1 MTNQNTKLSIITI
14 NLNNKDGLK
23 KTLKSI
29 DNQSNKNF
37 EYLVIDGNSS
47 DGSQDLI
54 NNSGFIDIK
63 ISEKDSGIYD
73 AMNKGIQL
81 AKGEYL
87 LFLNSGDYLNNS
99 EVINNIISQLD
110 GEEIIYGSLIYEGKD
125 SSRVQH
131 YPSKLTFSQFLYE
144 TIGHPCSFIKK
155 DLFTRYGLYDTSYPI
170 VADWAFFTK
179 VIVKEN
185 VNTKHINEIITNFDL
200 TGITAR
206 PENHDK
212 INAERDRFLKENFS
226 FILEDFTRT
235 TAAEKKL
242 ERIQSSK
249 GFKILK
255 AFGVKKFQ

>member
-1 MTNQNTKLSIITI
+1 MENQNIKLSIITI
-14 NLNNKDGLK
+14 NLNNKEGLK

-37 EYLVIDGNSS
+37 EYLVIDGDST
-47 DGSQDLI
+47 DGSIDLI
-54 NNSGFIDIK
+54 NDATFINIK
-63 ISEKDSGIYD
+63 VSENDSGIYD
-73 AMNKGIQL
+73 AMNKGIRI
-81 AKGEYL
+81 ANGEYL

-99 EVINNIISQLD
+99 EVINNILPQLQ

-125 SSRVQH
+125 SSKVQH
-131 YPSKLTFSQFLYE
+131 YPRELTLRQFIND

-155 DLFTRYGLYDTSYPI
+155 ELFTKYGFYDTSYPI

-185 VNTKHINEIITNFDL
+185 VSTKHINEIITNFDL

-206 PENHDK
+206 PENYNK
-212 INAERDRFLKENFS
+212 INAERERFLKENFS
-226 FILEDFTRT
+226 FILDDFNKTIE
-235 TAAEKKL
+235 AVNKLKK
-242 ERIQSSK
+242 IQSSK

-255 AFGVKKFQ
+255 ALGVKKFQ

>member
-23 KTLKSI
+23 KTLRSI

-54 NNSGFIDIK
+54 NNSAFIDIK

-99 EVINNIISQLD
+99 EVM
-110 GEEIIYGSLIYEGKD
+110 
-125 SSRVQH
+125 
-131 YPSKLTFSQFLYE
+131 
-144 TIGHPCSFIKK
+144 
-155 DLFTRYGLYDTSYPI
+155 
-170 VADWAFFTK
+170 
-179 VIVKEN
+179 
-185 VNTKHINEIITNFDL
+185 
-200 TGITAR
+200 
-206 PENHDK
+206 
-212 INAERDRFLKENFS
+212 
-226 FILEDFTRT
+226 
-235 TAAEKKL
+235 
-242 ERIQSSK
+242 
-249 GFKILK
+249 
-255 AFGVKKFQ
+255 